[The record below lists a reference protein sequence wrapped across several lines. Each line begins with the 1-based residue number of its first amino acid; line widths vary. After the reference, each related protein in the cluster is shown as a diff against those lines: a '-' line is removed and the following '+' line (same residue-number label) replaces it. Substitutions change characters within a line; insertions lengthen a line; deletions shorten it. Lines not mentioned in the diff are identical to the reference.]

1 MRAAN
6 DYARPDLLAEPD
18 WLWEHHRDPG
28 MRLIDCT
35 RECFDRAH
43 IPGAV
48 PLLSEETEGLIAD
61 GVWLKDPADPLHVI
75 GPDGMTMLMRK
86 LGVSDDSSVVVY
98 DAYNGSWATRLWWV
112 LTYYGHPNVRVLNGG
127 WQRWVDEGRP
137 VSIRLTEPGPGD
149 FTPHPNEA
157 LRVRLDEMKK
167 RHSDADVQ
175 VVNALWQEWYEG
187 TENDY
192 ETKHV
197 GHIPGSVNVPIERFL
212 AEGDVPTLR
221 SSEEIARVF
230 ADAGL
235 DREKETIVHCYAG
248 VRTTMGVFAMSL
260 LGWDRVRAYDASM
273 AEWANRDD
281 TPLVTGP
288 AG

>member
-28 MRLIDCT
+28 LCIIDCT
-35 RECFDRAH
+35 RDCFDRAH

-48 PLLSEETEGLIAD
+48 PLLSSDTENLIAE
-61 GVWLKDPADPLHVI
+61 GVWLKDPADPLHVV
-75 GPDGMTMLMRK
+75 GPDGMTMLMRT
-86 LGVSDDSSVVVY
+86 LGVSGDTTVIAY

-112 LTYYGHPNVRVLNGG
+112 LTYYGHTNVRVLNGG
-127 WQRWVDEGRP
+127 WQRWVAEGRP
-137 VSIRLTEPGPGD
+137 VSIQLKEFEPGA
-149 FTPHPNEA
+149 FTPRPNEA
-157 LRVRLDEMKK
+157 MRVRLDEMIR
-167 RHSDADVQ
+167 RHGDADVQ

-187 TENDY
+187 TENEY
-192 ETKHV
+192 ESKHV

-212 AEGDVPTLR
+212 ADEEVPTLR
-221 SSEEIARVF
+221 SSGEIART
-230 ADAGL
+230 L
-235 DREKETIVHCYAG
+235 REASLNPNKETIVHCYAG
-248 VRTTMGVFAMSL
+248 VRTTMAIFAMSL

-288 AG
+288 AR